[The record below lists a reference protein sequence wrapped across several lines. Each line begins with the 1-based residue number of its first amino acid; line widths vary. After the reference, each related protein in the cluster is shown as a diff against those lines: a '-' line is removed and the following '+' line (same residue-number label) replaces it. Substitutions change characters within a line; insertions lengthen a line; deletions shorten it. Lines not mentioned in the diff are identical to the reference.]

1 MTSRQTELLAQ
12 LEQQLGAELEQISH
26 FIFTHPELGLEE
38 HQSAAYLSEYMEQQ
52 GFAVQKGICGLETA
66 FTAQWGTEGP
76 CIAFLAEYDALA
88 GYGSENKDP
97 GHACGHNWIAATTVG
112 AALTLSKLCQA
123 ENLAARVLL
132 VGCPAEETFSAKAIM
147 AQQGVFAD
155 VDCAM
160 QAHLSDEH
168 MAYPWSLALGT
179 RQLIYT
185 GKAAHAS
192 AAPWEGVNA
201 LDAVRLFFNGIDALR
216 QQVTPDVRIHGII
229 QEGGQA
235 ANSIPERASCLLYAR
250 SARWDNLQKLL
261 VRVENVARGAE
272 LMTGARLEIRYPEQP
287 MQDLL
292 PVPALQALTAEWMHK
307 EGMDSLSPEQC
318 RSRSRGSTDV
328 GNVSYA
334 CPTQYMEIDP
344 CCGKPFLGHTQQALE
359 LADAPSYPAL
369 HRAVRV
375 LAGIGAELIQ
385 NDALRQQCRN
395 QWEAAKY
402 ET

>member
-1 MTSRQTELLAQ
+1 MTQQDREMIFRQ
-12 LEQQLGAELEQISH
+12 EQQIAAELEQISH

-38 HQSAAYLSEYMEQQ
+38 YQSAAYLSNYMENQ
-52 GFAVQKGICGLETA
+52 GFAVRRGICGLETA
-66 FTAQWGTEGP
+66 FSAQWGESGP

-88 GYGSENKDP
+88 GYGPENKDP
-97 GHACGHNWIAATTVG
+97 GHACGHNWIAATTAG
-112 AALTLSKLCQA
+112 AAVTLAKVCKA
-123 ENLAARVLL
+123 EGLAARVLL
-132 VGCPAEETFSAKAIM
+132 IGCPAEETFSAKAIM
-147 AQQGVFAD
+147 AREGIFD
-155 VDCAM
+155 PVDCAM

-216 QQVTPDVRIHGII
+216 QQVTPDVRLHGVI

-235 ANSIPERASCLLYAR
+235 ANSIPERASCLFYVRA
-250 SARWDNLQKLL
+250 ARWDTLQKLL
-261 VRVENVARGAE
+261 ERVENVAKGAQ
-272 LMTGARLEIRYPEQP
+272 LMTGASLEIRCPEQP
-287 MQDLL
+287 MQEVL
-292 PVPALQALTAEWMHK
+292 PVPALQELTAEAMRQ
-307 EGMDSLSPEQC
+307 EGMETLSRQQC
-318 RSRSRGSTDV
+318 SSRSRGSTDV

-344 CCGKPFLGHTQQALE
+344 CCGQPFLGHTQQALE

-375 LAGIGAELIQ
+375 MAGIGMEMICNA
-385 NDALRQQCRN
+385 DLRQLCRQ
-395 QWEAAKY
+395 QWEAAKS